1 LDKLGDGEGCMIFLA
16 IGVLAAVQSAA
27 GGMDIYVN
35 SHYSIHKSQSKRIM

>member
-1 LDKLGDGEGCMIFLA
+1 MFLA

-35 SHYSIHKSQSKRIM
+35 NHYSIHKSQSKRIM